1 MFEFFRRI
9 PAMLGLKWP
18 KEARPVGRPKLTVVK
33 DGEPEIK
40 RGRGTG
46 RGVTPPA
53 KPKQRPGAAQ
63 RRKK

>member
-1 MFEFFRRI
+1 MLDFLKRI
-9 PAMLGLKWP
+9 PAMLGLGGKGTAKP
-18 KEARPVGRPKLTVVK
+18 ARPKLVVVSDSDSPVK
-33 DGEPEIK
+33 K

-53 KPKQRPGAAQ
+53 KPRPKPGVAQ

>member
-1 MFEFFRRI
+1 MFGFLKRI
-9 PAMLGLKWP
+9 PAMLGIGKDAAKP
-18 KEARPVGRPKLTVVK
+18 ARPKLVVVSDSGSPAK
-33 DGEPEIK
+33 K

-53 KPKQRPGAAQ
+53 KPRPKPGVAQ